1 MLKAMRSPPP
11 PDSSVSELSTPHLSH
26 INNFDISPSPHPS
39 NITCMR
45 KIDTWSLPLRILVKK
60 IVIAASCAGEIVEEL
75 PSLF

>member
-1 MLKAMRSPPP
+1 MLRSPPP
-11 PDSSVSELSTPHLSH
+11 PDSSGFGIVHSRLPH

-45 KIDTWSLPLRILVKK
+45 KIDTLSLPLRILVKK
-60 IVIAASCAGEIVEEL
+60 IVIAASCAGEIGEEL

>member
-11 PDSSVSELSTPHLSH
+11 PNSSVSELSTPDH

-39 NITCMR
+39 NVTCMR
-45 KIDTWSLPLRILVKK
+45 KIDTLSLPLRILVKK
-60 IVIAASCAGEIVEEL
+60 IVIAASCTGEIVEEL